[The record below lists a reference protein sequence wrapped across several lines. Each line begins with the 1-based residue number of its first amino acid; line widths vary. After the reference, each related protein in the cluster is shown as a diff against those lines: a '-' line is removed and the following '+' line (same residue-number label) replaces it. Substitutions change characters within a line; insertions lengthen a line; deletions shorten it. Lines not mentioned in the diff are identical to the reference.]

1 MKFVKSLSLG
11 LTILLC
17 QQLAIAELQLDYQGN
32 NSKTDRITIQGVSF
46 TEVGFGYQKTLE
58 QNPIINGHNLYATEA
73 ICEGDTWT
81 IFYGGW
87 LRSGQPSDN
96 IYRATT
102 KTLDVTDG
110 WSSLNRTVVSE
121 GSYLHINDP
130 SVSKSDDGWYSL
142 YTAAKFVG
150 SEFRDWINYSTSP
163 DGVSWTPNYGTANNE
178 VSMADPSNL
187 AGGTITDIARPS
199 IVKTDTGWRMW
210 FDASTNNGAVHS
222 YLAESVGADPT
233 NWQIIHRYDDINGF
247 PGFYEPDVA
256 LRPDGTYLAVVQHS
270 FGMLYL
276 ATSTDG
282 IEFTLSG
289 SPIFNASDPNLDVLH
304 ISNPGLLYDE
314 QTDKLYGVAF
324 GMTES
329 PQLVGHDIGFA
340 YNQYTVELRATN
352 GVWYAQEAALGLD
365 EMMVQTLG
373 VSSFDMMRV
382 RNPHTGEILLETAID
397 AAPGDVFQLT
407 TVPEPAT
414 LSLMGIAML
423 AVCRRK

>member
-1 MKFVKSLSLG
+1 MKFVKSLSLV

-17 QQLAIAELQLDYQGN
+17 QQLASAELQLDYQGN
-32 NSKTDRITIQGVSF
+32 NGKTDRITIQGVSF
-46 TEVGFGYQKTLE
+46 TEVGFAYQKTLE
-58 QNPIINGHNLYATEA
+58 KNPIINGFNLYATEA
-73 ICEGDTWT
+73 IREDDTWT

-96 IYRATT
+96 IYRGTT
-102 KTLDVTDG
+102 KTLDVTEG

-130 SVSKSDDGWYSL
+130 SVSKTDDGWYAL

-150 SEFRDWINYSTSP
+150 SEFRDWINYSTST
-163 DGVSWTPNYGTANNE
+163 DGITWLPNSGTASNE
-178 VSMADPSNL
+178 VSMADPGNL

-222 YLAESVGADPT
+222 YLAESVGDDPT
-233 NWQIIHRYDDINGF
+233 SWQIIHRYDDINGF

-282 IEFTLSG
+282 IEFTLSD
-289 SPIFNASDPNLDVLH
+289 SPVFLASDPNLDVLY

-314 QTDKLYGVAF
+314 QTDQLFGVAF
-324 GMTES
+324 GMTDS
-329 PQLVGHDIGFA
+329 PNLTGHDVGFA
-340 YNQYTVELRATN
+340 YNQYKVEVRSPDGTWHTQAAAVGLNELMIQTYGYTAFDTLR
-352 GVWYAQEAALGLD
+352 
-365 EMMVQTLG
+365 
-373 VSSFDMMRV
+373 VS
-382 RNPHTGEILLETAID
+382 NPITGEVLLETAID
-397 AAPGDVFQLT
+397 ATAGDVFQLT

-414 LSLMGIAML
+414 LSFMGIAML
-423 AVCRRK
+423 AVYRRK